1 MTHASIRRQT
11 HRRVLG
17 QNVRVLLKHRTK
29 RIRRILKDRPVNKDI
44 ESKYFASASQYV
56 QEEVY
61 KRLYEKNKAKLL
73 QIIAL
78 SSGVS
83 GLAVLRGILFEEHV
97 HSVLSLGGVFR
108 IRRLLDNNTGNDND
122 EGFSQQWDG
131 KSDND
136 EEDDR
141 LNVDAFTNGEENI
154 SMEDDM
160 PEETY
165 GLPKQSTV
173 VFDNDDELAA
183 ADSDVYLRPAA
194 KNYKSVDA
202 IIKPDV
208 LFQAT
213 GAHKHPCKQ
222 KCLQEVLK
230 SLGDPSEPRL
240 FFVLPPDRFN
250 K

>member
-173 VFDNDDELAA
+173 VFDNDDELC
-183 ADSDVYLRPAA
+183 R
-194 KNYKSVDA
+194 
-202 IIKPDV
+202 
-208 LFQAT
+208 
-213 GAHKHPCKQ
+213 C
-222 KCLQEVLK
+222 
-230 SLGDPSEPRL
+230 
-240 FFVLPPDRFN
+240 
-250 K
+250 